1 MQMQCNETHLHCKF
15 VQKKRKI
22 KEKKYIFDILYIIGQ
37 NKFCIIFRSK
47 TYDSVKMKDYTN
59 LKNKSVFDFCTDEV
73 VLEVVLPF
81 IPSGV
86 DRAQYLHDYWVQNP
100 AQHAFSFID
109 LAEEIKDKEL
119 AEQAER
125 QFAEVLSAYFNE

>member
-1 MQMQCNETHLHCKF
+1 MQRNTFALQICAKEK
-15 VQKKRKI
+15 KI
-22 KEKKYIFDILYIIGQ
+22 KEKKRNISSIYIIGQ
-37 NKFCIIFRSK
+37 NKFCTIFSSR
-47 TYDSVKMKDYTN
+47 TFDSVKMKDYTN
-59 LKNKSVFDFCTDEV
+59 LKNKTVFDFCTDEA

-86 DRAQYLHDYWVQNP
+86 DRDKYLNDYWVDNP

-109 LAEEIKDKEL
+109 LAEITHDKEL

-125 QFAEVLSAYFNE
+125 QFAKALSAYFNE

>member
-1 MQMQCNETHLHCKF
+1 
-15 VQKKRKI
+15 
-22 KEKKYIFDILYIIGQ
+22 
-37 NKFCIIFRSK
+37 
-47 TYDSVKMKDYTN
+47 MKDYTN
-59 LKNKSVFDFCTDEV
+59 LKNKTVFDFCTDEA

-81 IPSGV
+81 IPSGI
-86 DRAQYLHDYWVQNP
+86 DRDKYLNDYWVDNP

-125 QFAEVLSAYFNE
+125 QFAKALSAYFNE

>member
-1 MQMQCNETHLHCKF
+1 
-15 VQKKRKI
+15 
-22 KEKKYIFDILYIIGQ
+22 
-37 NKFCIIFRSK
+37 
-47 TYDSVKMKDYTN
+47 MKDYTN

-86 DRAQYLHDYWVQNP
+86 DCDQYLHDYWAQNP

>member
-1 MQMQCNETHLHCKF
+1 MQRNTFALQICAKE
-15 VQKKRKI
+15 KKR
-22 KEKKYIFDILYIIGQ
+22 KEKKYIFDIYIIGQ
-37 NKFCIIFRSK
+37 NKFCTIFSSK
-47 TYDSVKMKDYTN
+47 TFDSVKMKDYTN
-59 LKNKSVFDFCTDEV
+59 LKNKTVFDFCTDEA

-81 IPSGV
+81 IPSGI
-86 DRAQYLHDYWVQNP
+86 DRDKYLNDYWVDNP

-125 QFAEVLSAYFNE
+125 QFAKELSAYFNE

>member
-1 MQMQCNETHLHCKF
+1 MQRNTFALQICAKEK
-15 VQKKRKI
+15 KI
-22 KEKKYIFDILYIIGQ
+22 KEKKYIFEIYIIGQ
-37 NKFCIIFRSK
+37 NKFCTIFSSR
-47 TYDSVKMKDYTN
+47 TFDSGKMKDYTN
-59 LKNKSVFDFCTDEV
+59 LKNKTVFDFCADKA

-86 DRAQYLHDYWVQNP
+86 DRDQYLNDYWAQNP

-109 LAEEIKDKEL
+109 LAEITHDKEL

-125 QFAEVLSAYFNE
+125 QFAKELSEYFNE

>member
-1 MQMQCNETHLHCKF
+1 MQLNTFAMQICAKEK
-15 VQKKRKI
+15 KI
-22 KEKKYIFDILYIIGQ
+22 KEKKYIFDIYIIGQ
-37 NKFCIIFRSK
+37 NKFCTIFSSK
-47 TYDSVKMKDYTN
+47 TFDSVKMKDYTN
-59 LKNKSVFDFCTDEV
+59 LKNKTVFDFCTDEA

-86 DRAQYLHDYWVQNP
+86 DRDKYLNDYWVDNP

-109 LAEEIKDKEL
+109 LAEITHDKEL

-125 QFAEVLSAYFNE
+125 QFAKALSAYFNE

>member
-1 MQMQCNETHLHCKF
+1 
-15 VQKKRKI
+15 
-22 KEKKYIFDILYIIGQ
+22 
-37 NKFCIIFRSK
+37 
-47 TYDSVKMKDYTN
+47 MKDYTN
-59 LKNKSVFDFCTDEV
+59 LKNKTVFDFCTDEA

-81 IPSGV
+81 IPSGI
-86 DRAQYLHDYWVQNP
+86 DRDKYLNDYWVDNP

-125 QFAEVLSAYFNE
+125 QFAKEFSAYFNE

>member
-1 MQMQCNETHLHCKF
+1 MQRNTFALQICAKEK
-15 VQKKRKI
+15 KI
-22 KEKKYIFDILYIIGQ
+22 KEKKYIFDIYIIGQ
-37 NKFCIIFRSK
+37 NKFCTIFSSK
-47 TYDSVKMKDYTN
+47 TFDSVKMKDYTN
-59 LKNKSVFDFCTDEV
+59 LKNKTVFDFCTDEA

-81 IPSGV
+81 IPSGI
-86 DRAQYLHDYWVQNP
+86 DRDKYLNDYWVDNP

-125 QFAEVLSAYFNE
+125 QFAKELSAYFNE

>member
-1 MQMQCNETHLHCKF
+1 
-15 VQKKRKI
+15 
-22 KEKKYIFDILYIIGQ
+22 
-37 NKFCIIFRSK
+37 
-47 TYDSVKMKDYTN
+47 MKDYTN
-59 LKNKSVFDFCTDEV
+59 LKNKTVFDFCTDEA

-86 DRAQYLHDYWVQNP
+86 DRNQYLHDYWSQNP
-100 AQHAFSFID
+100 AQLAFSFID

-125 QFAEVLSAYFNE
+125 QFAKELSAYFNE